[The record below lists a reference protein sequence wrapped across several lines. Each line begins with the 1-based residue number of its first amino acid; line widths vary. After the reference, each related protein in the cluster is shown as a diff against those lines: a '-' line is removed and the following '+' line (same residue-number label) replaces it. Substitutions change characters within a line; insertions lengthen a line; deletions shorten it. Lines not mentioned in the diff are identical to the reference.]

1 MAFKPLAFK
10 PLAGGLVALL
20 ALAACQQAPRP
31 EPPASVTPTPE
42 STASSPPAA
51 SAPAG
56 SPPTALPPGA
66 TIQWKEPNGTPPSAS
81 TNAAPAPPAGS
92 AAGLPPGSTIQWN
105 DEPKSAPAAAASAS
119 QATPTPAQAPMS
131 ARPGP
136 DVRWRSGIE
145 GDVVTID
152 IIDRFGY
159 YRVDRVALVSP
170 DGQEIPAQDLT
181 RYAAR
186 YDSSVGASNVGI
198 GFGSWGGSSSGVG
211 VGFGLGFPLGG
222 SSSSASSD
230 PDRNAPHTVARVA
243 LSDPDRYR
251 RTARDWTVRVRLI
264 DSAGA
269 ASVAQ
274 FPAPLP
280 AHS

>member
-1 MAFKPLAFK
+1 MAFKPLTFK
-10 PLAGGLVALL
+10 PLAGGVVALL
-20 ALAACQQAPRP
+20 ALAACQQAPPP
-31 EPPASVTPTPE
+31 EPSASVTPMPE
-42 STASSPPAA
+42 STASSPSAN
-51 SAPAG
+51 SAPA
-56 SPPTALPPGA
+56 ALPPGA
-66 TIQWKEPNGTPPSAS
+66 TIQWKEPNGTPPPSAS
-81 TNAAPAPPAGS
+81 ANPAPAPPPPAGS
-92 AAGLPPGSTIQWN
+92 VAGLPPGSTIQWK
-105 DEPKSAPAAAASAS
+105 DEPKSAPAPAASAS
-119 QATPTPAQAPMS
+119 QATPTPTQAPMS

-145 GDVVTID
+145 GDVVTVD

-198 GFGSWGGSSSGVG
+198 GLGSWGGSSSGVG